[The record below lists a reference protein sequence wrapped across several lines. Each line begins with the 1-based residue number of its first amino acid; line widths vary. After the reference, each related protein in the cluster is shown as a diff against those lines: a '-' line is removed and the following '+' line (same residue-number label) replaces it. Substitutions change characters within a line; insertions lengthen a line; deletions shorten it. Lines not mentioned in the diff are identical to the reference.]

1 MPIYEYCC
9 EECDHVF
16 EVLQS
21 GFDERRETCPLC
33 KGESKRVISNTSF
46 VLKGSGW
53 YVTDYA
59 GKNPSNGGSS
69 DNGNGAGKNGDAK
82 SADAKSSDAKSDGGA
97 KPEAPAPASKPACGG
112 CAKSCS
118 AES

>member
-9 EECDHVF
+9 GECDHVF

-21 GFDERRETCPLC
+21 GFDERSETCPLC
-33 KGESKRVISNTSF
+33 ESESKRVISNTSF

-59 GKNPSNGGSS
+59 GKNPSNGGS
-69 DNGNGAGKNGDAK
+69 NGDGKNGEAK
-82 SADAKSSDAKSDGGA
+82 SADAKSGDAKSDGAA
-97 KPEAPAPASKPACGG
+97 KTETPAPASKPACGG
-112 CAKSCS
+112 CAKSCP

>member
-21 GFDERRETCPLC
+21 GFDERKETCPLC
-33 KGESKRVISNTSF
+33 ESESKRVISNTSF

-69 DNGNGAGKNGDAK
+69 GAGASGGNNGDAK
-82 SADAKSSDAKSDGGA
+82 SADAKGGEAKSDGAAA
-97 KPEAPAPASKPACGG
+97 KTETPASKPACGG